1 MPPVFVFKG
10 QVILLAVH
18 HLSKS
23 FGINPVLADISFTLN
38 PGEKTALVGPN
49 GCGKT
54 TLLRILAGLDKPDS
68 GSVQWTPPNLS
79 LGYLPQGGQFNTDQT
94 LADFIRLAQGDL
106 PGLSARLENLAEQ
119 LMRQPLKTALQEEY
133 DQLLARI
140 EEISTSSARV
150 PAVLASL
157 GLAGLP
163 DDLSLSSLS
172 GGQKTRLS
180 LAGILLSNP
189 RLLLLDEPTN
199 HLDFEMM
206 EWLEDWITSSR
217 CAVLV
222 VSHDRTFLDN
232 VSETILEL
240 DAVTHKLN
248 VYPGNYSQYLE
259 VKEAERAQ
267 RWQEY
272 SDQQEQIRELSIAA
286 HHVRRLATFRK
297 GGKADTG
304 DKFARGFFA
313 NRGLATVKRAKHFE
327 ARVEKLLNEDHIE
340 KPRSSWQMKMD
351 FTAVP
356 ESGRDVL
363 VLENLAIG
371 YGEVIILQNL
381 NAVLRYGER
390 VALVGANGCGKT
402 TLLRTAAGSL
412 PPLTGRCRLGANV
425 IPGYITQEQEELKGG
440 LNALTIF
447 QRSVGLNE
455 TDSRAFLHKYLF
467 SGDEVF
473 TPIGSL
479 SYGQRARLSLAC
491 LVARGCNF
499 LLLDEPLNHLDLPSR
514 TQFEQALTDFEG
526 TILTVVHDRYFIQ
539 RYATRI
545 WQIENGKLIDQ
556 R

>member
-1 MPPVFVFKG
+1 M
-10 QVILLAVH
+10 LAVH
-18 HLSKS
+18 HLCKS
-23 FGINPVLADISFTLN
+23 FGINPVLSDISFTLN
-38 PGEKTALVGPN
+38 LGEKTALVGPN

-68 GSVQWTPPNLS
+68 GSVQFNPSNLS
-79 LGYLPQGGQFNTDQT
+79 LGYLPQGGEFIPDQT
-94 LADFIRLAQGDL
+94 LADYIRVAQGDL
-106 PGLSARLENLAEQ
+106 PGLSNQLEKLAEQ
-119 LMRQPLKTALQEEY
+119 LMRHPQKSTLQEDY
-133 DQLLARI
+133 DQVLSRI
-140 EEISTSSARV
+140 EEISTTTARV

-157 GLAGLP
+157 GLDELPDGLP
-163 DDLSLSSLS
+163 LSALS
-172 GGQKTRLS
+172 GGQKTRLG
-180 LAGILLSNP
+180 LAGILLSDP
-189 RLLLLDEPTN
+189 PLLLLDEPTN
-199 HLDFEMM
+199 HLDFKMM
-206 EWLEDWITSSR
+206 EWLEDWLTSSR

-232 VSETILEL
+232 VAETILEL
-240 DAVTHKLN
+240 DAVTHK
-248 VYPGNYSQYLE
+248 VKAYPGNYSQYLE
-259 VKEAERAQ
+259 VKEAEWAQ
-267 RWQEY
+267 HWQEY
-272 SDQQEQIRELSIAA
+272 SDQQDQIRELTRAA
-286 HHVRRLATFRK
+286 RHVRGLATFRK

-313 NRGLATVKRAKHFE
+313 NRGLATVKRAKHIE
-327 ARVEKLLNEDHIE
+327 ARVEKLLTEDHIE

-351 FTAVP
+351 FAAAP

-363 VLENLAIG
+363 ILENLAIG
-371 YGEVIILQNL
+371 YGEVMILQDL
-381 NAVLRYGER
+381 NAILHYGER
-390 VALVGANGCGKT
+390 VALVGTNGCGKT

-412 PPLTGRCRLGANV
+412 PTLAGRCRLGANV
-425 IPGYITQEQEELKGG
+425 IPGFITQDQEELLGG
-440 LNALTIF
+440 VNALWKF
-447 QRSVGLNE
+447 QRISGFNE

-514 TQFEQALTDFEG
+514 TQFEQALVEFEG
-526 TILTVVHDRYFIQ
+526 SILTVIHDRYFIQ

-545 WQIENGKLIDQ
+545 WQIKEGKLIDQ